1 MENTLFL
8 EAKRESLPR
17 LFLSGFQVIFLK
29 TFPIFLSPVALHFI
43 SLKSHYVPAI
53 QLWNLYT

>member
-43 SLKSHYVPAI
+43 SLKSHYIPAI
-53 QLWNLYT
+53 QL